1 MDMSHLPDHL
11 NDLYRALLQ
20 VDDAPLECDGH
31 SLMVSL
37 ALARENIPHQRVIGQ
52 VSGLDSD
59 FVLSPHCWIML
70 DGYIVD
76 YRLRMWIHLYFGVEM
91 AAKAPHGIFPCSSSR
106 MQYRYQQIQHLPAT
120 PMDEGLL
127 DIITDG
133 YSSRL
138 KIPQSCISWF
148 SPKAG

>member
-1 MDMSHLPDHL
+1 MSHLPDHL
-11 NDLYRALLQ
+11 NDLHRALLQ

-37 ALARENIPHQRVIGQ
+37 ALARENIPHQRVIGH
-52 VSGLDSD
+52 VCRHDSD

-76 YRLRMWIHLYFGVEM
+76 YRLRMWIRLHFGVEN

-120 PMDEGLL
+120 PMDEDLL
-127 DIITDG
+127 NIITDG

-138 KIPQSCISWF
+138 QLPQSFISRF
-148 SPKAG
+148 SLQAG